1 MSMIRICH
9 LSEFGKF
16 GTYQKGKV
24 SFTNELV
31 IAISS
36 HQKKTKKTTDC
47 NHRVND
53 MYKLH
58 LKVWKVLLYY

>member
-1 MSMIRICH
+1 MSPIRIWKVWNV
-9 LSEFGKF
+9 S
-16 GTYQKGKV
+16 KGK
-24 SFTNELV
+24 SF
-31 IAISS
+31 I
-36 HQKKTKKTTDC
+36 HQRASDCDFFSPKKKKKKTTDC